1 MNRLGPSQVTLGLS
15 GHGSLGVAMPQMLR
29 SGLMGYLCRALAVA
43 TAMLVA
49 MAAGSVASAF
59 DIKKVEA
66 SVYKVF
72 ATPKGSTGTGF
83 LVSGRRT
90 VITNFH
96 VIEKNTEF
104 MVIYRDGKEVQVAA
118 ARVIAYKPNLD
129 LAVLRVDRD
138 LPGTA
143 LTLAEFEPDKLTNV
157 VTVGFPAAADDAVK
171 GRPLTVPMPAPCST
185 TPPSIPATAAVRCS
199 TSAPTSWASTR
210 WSPSTRRVC
219 SFRSMPVRWCASCAR
234 PASSM
239 PPCALPA

>member
-1 MNRLGPSQVTLGLS
+1 
-15 GHGSLGVAMPQMLR
+15 MPHMLR
-29 SGLMGYLCRALAVA
+29 SGLIGYLCRCLGVLS
-43 TAMLVA
+43 AMLAA
-49 MAAGSVASAF
+49 MAAASGAFAF

-143 LTLAEFEPDKLTNV
+143 LTLAEFEYFWIANAMYLV
-157 VTVGFPAAADDAVK
+157 FVLSALVGAAVK
-171 GRPLTVPMPAPCST
+171 LIAY
-185 TPPSIPATAAVRCS
+185 
-199 TSAPTSWASTR
+199 
-210 WSPSTRRVC
+210 RRGI
-219 SFRSMPVRWCASCAR
+219 
-234 PASSM
+234 
-239 PPCALPA
+239 